1 MALMFSR
8 PLMAALA
15 ALVLLAPAGM
25 TAPALAQPVPAPE
38 PPSSPRIPVFTD
50 GVSLGEAKA
59 PVTLQV
65 YLSYGCP
72 HCRAWFHEVFPVL
85 KSRYVDTGKVRL
97 VVVEFIAGHE
107 AMARAGAIAARC
119 APPKKYFQVAAALY
133 DHPAKALGGMDE
145 NDQPRA
151 DTDSWVAEAYK
162 AAGIDPRILERC
174 DRQAQG
180 AALDARM
187 ERAMAEYPGYRG
199 GTPAFVANGEEVEA
213 GTLDWAEYA
222 IAVTSREAGH
232 PLTTPT
238 AYDLFC
244 VGALKAGFG
253 VEPEFFETR
262 WSFDG
267 DLWRLAAAPA
277 DVKGKPIEHRP
288 GGMALNDGKRDF
300 LLGDDGIPRLASPA
314 PGEQFDG
321 RCGVAP
327 LTPFPK

>member
-1 MALMFSR
+1 MASMFSR
-8 PLMAALA
+8 LLMAALA
-15 ALVLLAPAGM
+15 ALVLVCPIPLAAQ
-25 TAPALAQPVPAPE
+25 ALAQPVPAPE
-38 PPSSPRIPVFTD
+38 PPTAPRIPVFSD
-50 GVSLGEAKA
+50 GISLGDARA

-72 HCRAWFHEVFPVL
+72 HCRAWFREVFPVL

-97 VVVEFIAGHE
+97 VVVEFTAGHE

-119 APPKKYFQVAAALY
+119 APRKKYFQVAAALF
-133 DHPAKALGGMDE
+133 DHPASALGGVDE

-151 DTDSWVAEAYK
+151 DTETWVEEAYK
-162 AAGIDPRILERC
+162 AAGVSEASLKHC
-174 DRQAQG
+174 DRAAQG

-222 IAVTSREAGH
+222 IAVTSKEAGH
-232 PLTTPT
+232 PLTTAS

-244 VGALKAGFG
+244 VGALQAGFG
-253 VEPEFFETR
+253 FKPEPFETR

-277 DVKGKPIEHRP
+277 DVAGSPVVRTP
-288 GGMALNDGKRDF
+288 AGMALSDGKRNF
-300 LLGDDGIPRLASPA
+300 LLGEDGIPRLADPA
-314 PGEQFDG
+314 PGERFQG

-327 LTPFPK
+327 LTPIPR